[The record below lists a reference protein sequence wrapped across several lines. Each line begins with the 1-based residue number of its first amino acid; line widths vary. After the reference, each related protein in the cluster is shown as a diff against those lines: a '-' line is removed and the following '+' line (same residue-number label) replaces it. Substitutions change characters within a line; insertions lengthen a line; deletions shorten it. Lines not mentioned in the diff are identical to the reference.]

1 MNGMTVDSTPFE
13 DIRHL
18 VNTMPEP
25 KSDAVV
31 NVQLQIQGYVPDLK
45 PFGQYSDALS
55 WLAGWQGR
63 ADPSIDRPLVAVF
76 AGSHGVAKSV
86 IGEDPVKGAQ
96 KRVAGV
102 TKGGAGVRGMA
113 AAFGAAFK
121 VYEMGIEY
129 PSADMTKESS
139 LSERDCA
146 AAIAFGMEVVAEGAD
161 LIVLGN
167 AGYGSATAAAAIA
180 HGLFGG
186 NAAYWA
192 GGSGATAKAR
202 IAAVEEATTLHK
214 AQLAYPLHVLR
225 CFGGRDIAGMV
236 GALIA
241 ARHQSIPVILD
252 GYVVCAAA
260 AVLHEISSGS
270 LAHCYAG
277 HLSAEPAHGALLD
290 RLGLKPLLDAGIGV
304 GDGTGGTLAMGTL
317 MASASGLKTAGQT
330 L

>member
-1 MNGMTVDSTPFE
+1 MSGMTVDSSPFE
-13 DIRHL
+13 DIAHL
-18 VNTMPEP
+18 INTMPAP
-25 KSDAVV
+25 NTDARASVTA
-31 NVQLQIQGYVPDLK
+31 QLAAYVPELN
-45 PFGQYSDALS
+45 PFGAYGPALK

-63 ADPSIDRPLVAVF
+63 ADPSIDRPLVTVF
-76 AGSHGVAKSV
+76 AGSHGTAKTV
-86 IGEDPVKGAQ
+86 IGRDPVKGAQ
-96 KRVAGV
+96 ERVAGM

-129 PSADMTKESS
+129 PSADMTVEPS

-186 NAAYWA
+186 SAAYWA
-192 GGSGATAKAR
+192 GGKGATAKAR
-202 IAAVEEATTLHK
+202 IDAVEKATSLHRS
-214 AQLAYPLHVLR
+214 LLSNPLDVLR

-260 AVLHEISSGS
+260 AVLHEISSDS
-270 LAHCYAG
+270 LSHCYAG

-290 RLGLKPLLDAGIGV
+290 RLGLKPLLDLGIGV

-317 MASASGLKTAGQT
+317 MAAASGLRTSGQ
-330 L
+330 

>member
-1 MNGMTVDSTPFE
+1 MSGMTVDSTPFE

-18 VNTMPEP
+18 VKTMPP
-25 KSDAVV
+25 SQQDAIESVTS
-31 NVQLQIQGYVPDLK
+31 QLAEYVPFLQ
-45 PFGQYSDALS
+45 PFGQYAGALK

-76 AGSHGVAKSV
+76 AGSHGAAKTV

-96 KRVAGV
+96 ERVAGM

-121 VYEMGIEY
+121 VYEMGIEF
-129 PSADMTKESS
+129 PSADMTVEPS

-192 GGSGATAKAR
+192 GGSGPTAKAR
-202 IAAVEEATTLHK
+202 IKAVDDSTTRHK
-214 AQLAYPLHVLR
+214 ALLSDPLHVLR

-260 AVLHEISSGS
+260 AVLHEISADS
-270 LAHCYAG
+270 LRHCYAG

-290 RLGLKPLLDAGIGV
+290 RIELKPLLDVGIGV

-317 MASASGLKTAGQT
+317 MAAANGLKTAGQ
-330 L
+330 

>member
-1 MNGMTVDSTPFE
+1 MSGMTVDSTPFE

-18 VNTMPEP
+18 VNTMPAQQ
-25 KSDAVV
+25 SDASESVEA
-31 NVQLQIQGYVPDLK
+31 QLKGYVPNLE
-45 PFGQYSDALS
+45 PFGKFEPALK
-55 WLAGWQGR
+55 WLSGWQGR
-63 ADPSIDRPLVAVF
+63 ADPSIDRPLVAIF
-76 AGSHGVAKSV
+76 AGSHGAAKTV
-86 IGEDPVKGAQ
+86 TGADPVKGAQ
-96 KRVAGV
+96 ERVAGM

-121 VYEMGIEY
+121 VYEMGIEF
-129 PSADMTKESS
+129 PSLDMTAEPS

-167 AGYGSATAAAAIA
+167 AGFGSATAAAAIA

-192 GGSGATAKAR
+192 GGTGDTAKAR
-202 IAAVEEATTLHK
+202 IKAVERSTTLHK
-214 AQLAYPLHVLR
+214 SLLSDPLHVLR

-252 GYVVCAAA
+252 GFVVCAAA
-260 AVLHEISSGS
+260 AILREISAEA
-270 LAHCYAG
+270 LDHCYAG

-290 RLGLKPLLDAGIGV
+290 RIGLKPLLDIGVGV

-317 MASASGLKTAGQT
+317 MAAANGLKTAGQS
-330 L
+330 

>member
-1 MNGMTVDSTPFE
+1 MSGMTVDSSPFE
-13 DIRHL
+13 DIKHL
-18 VNTMPEP
+18 VNTMPVPQIDPIE
-25 KSDAVV
+25 SVSA
-31 NVQLQIQGYVPDLK
+31 QLAGYVPDLA
-45 PFGQYSDALS
+45 PFGHYEPALK

-63 ADPSIDRPLVAVF
+63 ADPSIDRPLVTVF
-76 AGSHGVAKSV
+76 AGSHGTAQSV
-86 IGEDPVKGAQ
+86 MGHDPVKGAQ
-96 KRVAGV
+96 DRVVGI
-102 TKGGAGVRGMA
+102 TKGKAGVRGMA

-129 PSADMTKESS
+129 PSADMTKEPS

-161 LIVLGN
+161 LIVIGN

-186 NAAYWA
+186 SASYWA
-192 GGSGATAKAR
+192 GGVGPTAKAR
-202 IAAVEEATTLHK
+202 IAAVDVATTRHK
-214 AQLAYPLHVLR
+214 KLLSDPLHVLR

-260 AVLHEISSGS
+260 AVLHEISADS

-277 HLSAEPAHGALLD
+277 HLSTEPAHGALLD
-290 RLGLKPLLDAGIGV
+290 RLGLKPLLDMGIGV

-317 MASASGLKTAGQT
+317 MAAANGLKTAG
-330 L
+330 

>member
-1 MNGMTVDSTPFE
+1 MSGMTVDSTPFE

-18 VNTMPEP
+18 VKTMPGP
-25 KSDAVV
+25 RIDARDAVKE
-31 NVQLQIQGYVPDLK
+31 QLSSYVADLS
-45 PFGQYSDALS
+45 PFGHYGEALT

-63 ADPSIDRPLVAVF
+63 ADPSIDRPLVTVF
-76 AGSHGVAKSV
+76 AGSQGVAKTV
-86 IGEDPVKGAQ
+86 IGSDVTEGAQ
-96 KRVAGV
+96 ARVAAL
-102 TKGGAGVRGMA
+102 TKGGASVRGMA
-113 AAFGAAFK
+113 STHGAAFK

-129 PSADMTKESS
+129 PSADMTVEPS

-167 AGYGSATAAAAIA
+167 AGFGSATAAAAIA
-180 HGLFGG
+180 HGIFGG

-192 GGSGATAKAR
+192 GGNTDSAGAR
-202 IAAVEEATTLHK
+202 IEAVKTATYLHREH
-214 AQLAYPLHVLR
+214 LSDPLHILR

-241 ARHQSIPVILD
+241 ARHQSIPVLLD

-260 AVLHEISSGS
+260 AILHKISDDA

-290 RLGLKPLLDAGIGV
+290 RLGLKPLMEAGIGV
-304 GDGTGGTLAMGTL
+304 GDGTGATLAMGSL
-317 MASASGLKTAGQT
+317 MAAANGLRTSGG
-330 L
+330 

>member
-1 MNGMTVDSTPFE
+1 MNGMTVESTPFE

-25 KSDAVV
+25 KSDAVE
-31 NVQLQIQGYVPDLK
+31 NVQSQIQGYVQDLK
-45 PFGQYSDALS
+45 PFGQYSGALS

-113 AAFGAAFK
+113 SAFGAAFK

-139 LSERDCA
+139 LSERDCT
-146 AAIAFGMEVVAEGAD
+146 AAIAIGMEVVAEGAD

-214 AQLAYPLHVLR
+214 AQLSDPLHVLR

-260 AVLHEISSGS
+260 AVLHEVSSGS

-304 GDGTGGTLAMGTL
+304 GDGTGGTLAMGML

>member
-18 VNTMPEP
+18 VNTMP
-25 KSDAVV
+25 DAK
-31 NVQLQIQGYVPDLK
+31 NEAQESAKAQLQGYVPELK
-45 PFGQYSDALS
+45 PFGQYGAALS

-63 ADPSIDRPLVAVF
+63 ADPSIDRPLIAVF
-76 AGSHGVAKSV
+76 AGSHGVAKTV

-96 KRVAGV
+96 DRVAGM

-129 PSADMTKESS
+129 PSADMTQEAS

-167 AGYGSATAAAAIA
+167 AGYGSATAAAGIA

-192 GGSGATAKAR
+192 GGTGTTAQAR
-202 IAAVEEATTLHK
+202 IAAVEEATTFHK
-214 AQLAYPLHVLR
+214 AQLSDPLHVLR

-260 AVLHEISSGS
+260 AVLHEISGTS

-290 RLGLKPLLDAGIGV
+290 RLGLKPLLDVGIGV
-304 GDGTGGTLAMGTL
+304 GDGTGGTLAMGTI
-317 MASASGLKTAGQT
+317 MAAANGLKTAAQT

>member
-1 MNGMTVDSTPFE
+1 MSGMTVDSTPFE

-18 VNTMPEP
+18 VNTMP
-25 KSDAVV
+25 SYQADARES
-31 NVQLQIQGYVPDLK
+31 VQLQLNEYMPELK
-45 PFGQYSDALS
+45 PFGRHAFALE
-55 WLAGWQGR
+55 WLASWQGR

-76 AGSHGVAKSV
+76 SGSHGVAQSV
-86 IGEDPVKGAQ
+86 IGEDPVKGAKQ
-96 KRVAGV
+96 RVAGM

-121 VYEMGIEY
+121 VYEMGIEH
-129 PSADMTKESS
+129 PSADMTVEPS

-186 NAAYWA
+186 SPSYWA

-202 IAAVEEATTLHK
+202 IKAVDEATTRHK
-214 AQLAYPLHVLR
+214 ALLSDPLHVLR

-241 ARHQSIPVILD
+241 ARHQSIPIILD
-252 GYVVCAAA
+252 GFVVCAAA
-260 AVLHEISSGS
+260 AVLHEISGDS

-290 RLGLKPLLDAGIGV
+290 RIGLKPLLDVGVGV

-317 MASASGLKTAGQT
+317 MAAANGLKTSGQ
-330 L
+330 

>member
-1 MNGMTVDSTPFE
+1 MDSTPFE

-18 VNTMPEP
+18 VKTMPAPQEDAK
-25 KSDAVV
+25 KSVSA
-31 NVQLQIQGYVPDLK
+31 QLAGYVSELQ
-45 PFGQYSDALS
+45 PFGVYGPALQ
-55 WLAGWQGR
+55 WLSGWQGR

-76 AGSHGVAKSV
+76 AGSHGAARTVM
-86 IGEDPVKGAQ
+86 GEDPAKGAQ
-96 KRVAGV
+96 NRVAGM

-121 VYEMGIEY
+121 VYEMGIEF
-129 PSADMTKESS
+129 PSADMTAEPS

-192 GGSGATAKAR
+192 GGTDATALAR
-202 IAAVEEATTLHK
+202 IDAVDKATNLHK
-214 AQLAYPLHVLR
+214 SLLSDPLHVLR

-260 AVLHEISSGS
+260 AVLHEIAAGS
-270 LAHCYAG
+270 LDHCYAG
-277 HLSAEPAHGALLD
+277 HQSAEPAHGALLD
-290 RLGLKPLLDAGIGV
+290 RIGLKPLLDVGIGV
-304 GDGTGGTLAMGTL
+304 GDGTGATLAMGTL
-317 MASASGLKTAGQT
+317 MAAANGLKTAGQ
-330 L
+330 

>member
-18 VNTMPEP
+18 INTMPEP
-25 KSDAVV
+25 KSDAIET
-31 NVQLQIQGYVPDLK
+31 VQTQMQGYVPDLK
-45 PFGQYSDALS
+45 PFGQYSNALS

-96 KRVAGV
+96 MRVAGV
-102 TKGGAGVRGMA
+102 TKGAAGVRGMV

-129 PSADMTKESS
+129 PSADMTKEAS
-139 LSERDCA
+139 LSEHDCA

-167 AGYGSATAAAAIA
+167 AGFGSATAAAAIA

-186 NAAYWA
+186 NAVYWA
-192 GGSGATAKAR
+192 GGSGATAKTR
-202 IAAVEEATTLHK
+202 ITAVEEATALHK
-214 AQLAYPLHVLR
+214 AQLSDPLHVLR

-317 MASASGLKTAGQT
+317 MASASGLKTAGQI

>member
-1 MNGMTVDSTPFE
+1 MSGMTVDSSPFE

-18 VNTMPEP
+18 VNTMPAVREDA
-25 KSDAVV
+25 SDSVD
-31 NVQLQIQGYVPDLK
+31 VQLQGYLPAMQ
-45 PFGQYSDALS
+45 PFGSCGPALK

-76 AGSHGVAKSV
+76 AGSHGVAKTV

-96 KRVAGV
+96 DRVAGM

-113 AAFGAAFK
+113 STFGAAFK
-121 VYEMGIEY
+121 VYEMGIEF
-129 PSADMTKESS
+129 PSADMTAEPS

-167 AGYGSATAAAAIA
+167 AGYGSASAAAAIA

-192 GGSGATAKAR
+192 GGKGETAKAR
-202 IAAVEEATTLHK
+202 IEAVDKATNLHK
-214 AQLAYPLHVLR
+214 ALLKDPLDVLR

-260 AVLHEISSGS
+260 AVLHEISSGA
-270 LAHCYAG
+270 LKHCYAG

-290 RLGLKPLLDAGIGV
+290 RIGLKPLLDIGIGV

-317 MASASGLKTAGQT
+317 MAAANGLKTAGQ
-330 L
+330 